1 MDIKKRI
8 EELSRK
14 LLGYQ
19 HSYYVLTQPEISDLE
34 YDRLYDEL
42 LSLEKAYPHF
52 ALNNSPTKRVGSDLD
67 NNFPEIAHTIPVL
80 SLDKEYL
87 VEGILKWTQ
96 KLQKNIS
103 KEIAFIVEEKM
114 DGASIVLYY
123 KKGKLH
129 RALTRGNGFA
139 GNDVTENIRT
149 IRSIPL
155 ILNSE
160 IDIIVRGEIFI
171 RKSDFEK
178 FNKMF
183 DDRYSNPRNL
193 AAGSLRNIRSS
204 VVAKVPLKMFAYEGH
219 LSEQFDHIDVLY
231 KLKNLGFKI
240 NENFGF
246 FSQDTSSLKK
256 IKNQFPYISSDT
268 PDHMDT
274 YIKRKTEERED
285 LEYEID
291 GLVIKVNEQKAREN
305 LGMTAHH
312 PKWAIA
318 FKFESPLG
326 ATTLK
331 DIVVQIGR
339 NGRVTP
345 VAILSPVKIAGSIVS
360 RATLHN
366 QEYIDILELGIG
378 DKVTISKRGDVIPAV
393 ENVVEKSEE
402 NPTVFKLPSKCP
414 FCGSKLI
421 KDGAHHFC
429 KNRDCPERKRRELVF
444 FVSKG
449 CMDIDTL
456 GDKTI
461 SLLFKKGY
469 VKDIPDIYMF
479 NYNKLL
485 KEEGFKEKKIS
496 NIIKSV
502 ELSKKKS
509 FERLLISL
517 GFEGLSIFAAKELI
531 RNGFDSF
538 DKIISAALQG
548 NTETFSKIEGFGET
562 TAELIIKHFS
572 DKKNIKMID
581 KLKKLGLNTK
591 IKEDKTENVPQ
602 IFQGQTWVITGSFQK
617 FSPRSKAAEE
627 IEKRGGRVSTS
638 ISKKTSFLLAG
649 EFPGSKLEKAKELGV
664 TIINEDKFLLTL
676 NSKKDEEI

>member
-1 MDIKKRI
+1 M
-8 EELSRK
+8 
-14 LLGYQ
+14 
-19 HSYYVLTQPEISDLE
+19 E
-34 YDRLYDEL
+34 YDKLYDEL
-42 LSLEKAYPHF
+42 LSLEKTYPQF
-52 ALNNSPTKRVGSDLD
+52 ALHNSPTKRIGSDLD
-67 NNFPEIAHTIPVL
+67 NKFPEIAHTIPVL
-80 SLDKEYL
+80 SLDKEYS
-87 VEGILKWTQ
+87 VEGIIKWTK
-96 KLQKNIS
+96 KLKKNTSI
-103 KEIAFIVEEKM
+103 KPEFIIEEKM

-123 KKGKLH
+123 RKGKLH
-129 RALTRGNGFA
+129 HALTRGNGFT

-149 IRSIPL
+149 IRNIPL

-178 FNKMF
+178 FNKLF
-183 DDRYSNPRNL
+183 ENRYSNPRNL

-219 LSEQFDHIDVLY
+219 FSEQLDHIDILY

-246 FSQDTSSLKK
+246 FSQNPNSLKRV
-256 IKNQFPYISSDT
+256 NDLFPDISSDT
-268 PDHMDT
+268 SDHIGD
-274 YIKRKTEERED
+274 YIKRKTEEREY

-291 GLVIKVNEQKAREN
+291 GLVIKINEHVVREE
-305 LGMTAHH
+305 LGMTSHH

-318 FKFESPLG
+318 FKFESPLE
-326 ATTLK
+326 ATILK
-331 DIVVQIGR
+331 DIVIQIGR

-345 VAILSPVKIAGSIVS
+345 VAILDPVKIAGSIVS

-402 NPTVFKLPSKCP
+402 NPTVFKLPAKCP
-414 FCGSKLI
+414 FCSSKLI

-429 KNRDCPERKRRELVF
+429 KNRDCPERRRRELVF

-461 SLLFKKGY
+461 SLLFEKGY
-469 VKDIPDIYMF
+469 INNIPDIYTF
-479 NYNKLL
+479 DYNKLL
-485 KEEGFKEKKIS
+485 NEEGFQEKKIS
-496 NIIKSV
+496 NIINSV
-502 ELSKKKS
+502 ELSKKRS
-509 FERLLISL
+509 FEKVLISL
-517 GFEGLSIFAAKELI
+517 GFEGLSVFAAKELI

-538 DKIISAALQG
+538 DKIIRVALEG
-548 NTETFSKIEGFGET
+548 NAEIFSKIEGFGET
-562 TAELIIKHFS
+562 TADLIIKHFS
-572 DKKNIKMID
+572 DIKNIRMIE
-581 KLKKLGLNTK
+581 KLKKLGLNTE
-591 IKEDKTENVPQ
+591 IKEEKREKIPQ
-602 IFQGQTWVITGSFQK
+602 IFREQIWVITGSFNK
-617 FSPRSKAAEE
+617 FSPRSKAKKE
-627 IEKRGGRVSTS
+627 IEKRGGRVSSS

-649 EFPGSKLEKAKELGV
+649 ESPGSKLKKAKELDV
-664 TIINEDKFLLTL
+664 KTINESEFLKMIGSGKNE
-676 NSKKDEEI
+676 NS